1 MSAIQW
7 IEEHLLPCPSKY
19 FFGIDCPGCGMQRS
33 FLELIRGNFAESFFL
48 YPALLPILVT
58 FVLLGIHLKYK
69 LNRGPQFI
77 LSSFVFSV
85 SIIVV
90 SFVIKQVHHYNQ

>member
-69 LNRGPQFI
+69 INRGPQFI

-90 SFVIKQVHHYNQ
+90 SFVIKQVHLYNQ